1 MAATST
7 VTEIIFSGFSQNRD
21 AQKVISVLFLLLDVA
36 ILLGNGLIVVTV
48 KASKGLRYLF
58 LSYSPFVEI
67 CYCSVTAPKLMLDSF
82 MERRVIS
89 PKGCIAQIFS
99 LHFCGGTEI
108 FLLTVMACGRHV
120 AICSPAPQAVTAK
133 GAWPPAGA
141 ACRTRPGGP
150 SSSSSCPC
158 VTAASAISTRC

>member
-48 KASKGLRYLF
+48 KASKGLTSPTFLF

-67 CYCSVTAPKLMLDSF
+67 CYCSVTTLKLMLDFF

-108 FLLTVMACGRHV
+108 FLLTVMACGCHV
-120 AICSPAPQAVTAK
+120 AICSPAPQAVRSEGCVASC
-133 GAWPPAGA
+133 GGRLAALGRADLPHLPAA
-141 ACRTRPGGP
+141 L
-150 SSSSSCPC
+150 
-158 VTAASAISTRC
+158 V

>member
-99 LHFCGGTEI
+99 LRFSGGTEI

-120 AICSPAPQAVTAK
+120 AICSPAPQAVRSEGCVASC
-133 GAWPPAGA
+133 GGRLAALGRADLPHLPAA
-141 ACRTRPGGP
+141 L
-150 SSSSSCPC
+150 
-158 VTAASAISTRC
+158 V